1 MAEWLILLLVVPAVV
16 VPVILLVGFAGCT
29 TDYQDFDVARPTNGG
44 NGGNGRPEVPVI
56 DSAEGKS
63 ACVITLNWT
72 YVNPAVVK
80 FQIKRDGVVLPEEP
94 PSSPFDDT
102 GLLADTSY
110 TYEVRAWTIDGPS
123 GDWSAPVDA
132 TTLPF
137 VPTFEA
143 WPDPASTPLDLDG
156 WEGYTLVQ
164 RIQPIRLSTSG
175 TQVRITLRASSTSD
189 TSIDRIYISQ
199 PQPNPTND
207 PTIHPYNSFTDLT
220 QITTTKILILQG
232 QSITIRDVTL
242 TGIDYKLDN
251 GQPLLIAVDFAN
263 SPPSGVAYIE
273 TVPEDEEAIAYWKPG
288 VAEAGQYSRSDGYQ
302 EEPRIYLIEKI
313 EVG

>member
-1 MAEWLILLLVVPAVV
+1 M
-16 VPVILLVGFAGCT
+16 
-29 TDYQDFDVARPTNGG
+29 
-44 NGGNGRPEVPVI
+44 
-56 DSAEGKS
+56 
-63 ACVITLNWT
+63 
-72 YVNPAVVK
+72 
-80 FQIKRDGVVLPEEP
+80 VLPEEP
-94 PSSPFDDT
+94 TSPFDDT

-110 TYEVRAWTIDGPS
+110 TYEVRAGTIDGPS

-143 WPDPASTPLDLDG
+143 WPDPASTPLDSDG

-189 TSIDRIYISQ
+189 ASIDRIYISQ

-242 TGIDYKLDN
+242 TGIDYKL
-251 GQPLLIAVDFAN
+251 
-263 SPPSGVAYIE
+263 E
-273 TVPEDEEAIAYWKPG
+273 TG
-288 VAEAGQYSRSDGYQ
+288 SRCS
-302 EEPRIYLIEKI
+302 
-313 EVG
+313 

>member
-1 MAEWLILLLVVPAVV
+1 M
-16 VPVILLVGFAGCT
+16 
-29 TDYQDFDVARPTNGG
+29 
-44 NGGNGRPEVPVI
+44 
-56 DSAEGKS
+56 DS
-63 ACVITLNWT
+63 
-72 YVNPAVVK
+72 
-80 FQIKRDGVVLPEEP
+80 
-94 PSSPFDDT
+94 
-102 GLLADTSY
+102 
-110 TYEVRAWTIDGPS
+110 
-123 GDWSAPVDA
+123 
-132 TTLPF
+132 
-137 VPTFEA
+137 
-143 WPDPASTPLDLDG
+143 DG
-156 WEGYTLVQ
+156 WEGRTLVQ
-164 RIQPIRLSTSG
+164 RIQPIRLFTSG

-207 PTIHPYNSFTDLT
+207 PTIHPYDSFTDLT

-273 TVPEDEEAIAYWKPG
+273 TVPEEATAYWKDG
-288 VAEAGQYSRSDGYQ
+288 VSETGQYSRSDGYQ